1 MKGLNVDG
9 SIARR
14 AWLILSLVVLVT
26 LIGAVAA
33 NVLLVQLGDWENHR
47 GELTLALRVIWVVW
61 GLVAA
66 SILLTRV
73 TVFGWSFRR
82 YFRWDGEGDPPP
94 GAPRPIKAPWY
105 KSAAASFGFTVAIV
119 SITGVAV
126 LITATL
132 SLLLDPF
139 QSKVYGL
146 VIRIVWG
153 SWWVLL
159 ITLVL
164 IRVTIFGL
172 QRRDAVKSE

>member
-1 MKGLNVDG
+1 MEG
-9 SIARR
+9 SIVRR
-14 AWLILSLVVLVT
+14 AWLILGLVVLVT

-33 NVLLVQLGDWENHR
+33 NLLLVQLGDWENQEA
-47 GELTLALRVIWVVW
+47 ELTLAVRVIWVVW

-66 SILLTRV
+66 SIILTRV

-94 GAPRPIKAPWY
+94 GAPRPTKAPWY

-126 LITATL
+126 LVTAAI
-132 SLLLDPF
+132 SLLMDPF
-139 QSKVYGL
+139 RSQVYGL
-146 VIRIVWG
+146 VVKIIWG

-164 IRVTIFGL
+164 IRVTIFGV